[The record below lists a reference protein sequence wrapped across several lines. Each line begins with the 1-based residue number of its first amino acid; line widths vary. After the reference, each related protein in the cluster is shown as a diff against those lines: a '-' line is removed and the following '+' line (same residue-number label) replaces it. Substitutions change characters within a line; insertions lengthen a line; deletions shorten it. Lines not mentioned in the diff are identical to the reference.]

1 MAKGSYVEAP
11 QNTARLTPEHHDM
24 RHLLTTLA
32 LAWMTLAPALAQPAP
47 SVPRSFDAAA
57 AQGLQRLV
65 EPEISP
71 NGRWVVYGL
80 RVADVAKD
88 KYQTDLWLAPTAPGG
103 VPRRLT
109 FGGDIDGK
117 PHWIGTQGDAIAF
130 LAARGSED
138 DRKSGPQLWRLPVG
152 SAAGGEAEKL
162 TQVKGGVEDYA
173 VSPDGRRAVLVVMD
187 EAPDPEKQ
195 PGWQRKTPL
204 PVVIDRFHFKQDREG
219 YLDGRRK
226 HLQLFDLASRKAEA
240 LTGGDFDETAPAWSP
255 DGRQLAFLSN
265 RSPERD
271 RTEATGLFVVPAEP
285 GAVPRALATL
295 TTDNDEARP
304 AWSPDGRLIALPVG
318 DEVRWSAYQQWRIG
332 LYDVAGGAPRVLSAS
347 LDRGWQ
353 PRLAWTPDGAAVVG
367 VVDDDRHSQLAR
379 VAVADGRV
387 QRLSGPGTAG
397 QASVARD
404 SRIAFLAGGWSQPAE
419 LQLQDPAATA
429 PRALTSH
436 HDSWRAGL
444 VLSTVREFA
453 VKSADGAEVHGLLAL
468 PPEARLPLPTV
479 LFIHGGPNGQDAH
492 ELAARSVL
500 RERLVAAGYAV
511 LQVNY
516 RGSSGRGQAFQR
528 AIHADWGHLEV
539 QDLHA
544 AVDWAVKQGIA
555 DPARLGV
562 GGWSYGGLLTDYLIA
577 SDTRFKAAVSGAG
590 SGNQLSMFGADQYAV
605 QYEREMGLPW
615 AQRERWLKVSY
626 PFFKADRIKT
636 PTLFLGGE
644 KDFNVPIAGSEQ
656 MYLALTTLGVPTQ
669 LVVYPGQF
677 HGLSLPSY
685 QRDWEARFIAWMDR
699 FLKPQQPSATK

>member
-1 MAKGSYVEAP
+1 
-11 QNTARLTPEHHDM
+11 M

-32 LAWMTLAPALAQPAP
+32 LAGLLLSPAFAQPAP
-47 SVPRSFDAAA
+47 VARSFDAAA
-57 AQGLQRLV
+57 ANGLQRLV
-65 EPEISP
+65 DPEISP
-71 NGRWVVYGL
+71 DGRWVVYGL
-80 RVADVAKD
+80 RAADMAKD
-88 KYQTDLWLAPTAPGG
+88 KFQTDLWLAPTAPGS

-109 FGGDIDGK
+109 FAGDVTGK
-117 PHWIGTQGDAIAF
+117 PHWVGPTGDAIAF
-130 LAARGSED
+130 LAARGGEED
-138 DRKSGPQLWRLPVG
+138 KKNGPQLWRLPVAG
-152 SAAGGEAEKL
+152 GGEAEKL
-162 TQVKGGVEDYA
+162 TDVKGGVEDYA
-173 VSPDGRRAVLVVMD
+173 LSPDGRRAVLVVMD
-187 EAPDPEKQ
+187 EAPDPETLG
-195 PGWQRKTPL
+195 GWQRKTAFPI
-204 PVVIDRFHFKQDREG
+204 VIDRFHFKQDREG
-219 YLDGRRK
+219 YLDGRHK

-240 LTGGDFDETAPAWSP
+240 LTRGDFDETAPAWSP
-255 DGRQLAFLSN
+255 DGRELAFLSN
-265 RSPERD
+265 RAAELD
-271 RTEATGLFVVPAEP
+271 RTEATSLFVMPAVP
-285 GAVPRALATL
+285 GAAQRALATL
-295 TTDNDEARP
+295 TTDNDDAHP
-304 AWSPDGRLIALPVG
+304 AWSPDGRLIALPTG
-318 DEVRWSAYQQWRIG
+318 DEIKWSAYQQWRVS
-332 LYDVAGGAPRVLSAS
+332 LYDAASGAARVLSAG

-353 PRLAWTPDGAAVVG
+353 PQLAWTPDGTALVG

-379 VAVADGRV
+379 ITLADGKL
-387 QRLSGPGTAG
+387 QRLSGPGTAAM
-397 QASVARD
+397 ASVARD
-404 SRIAFLAGGWSQPAE
+404 GRIAFLAGGFSQPAE
-419 LQLQDPAATA
+419 LKLQEPGAAA
-429 PRALTSH
+429 PRALTAH

-444 VLSTVREFA
+444 ALSTVREFA
-453 VKSADGAEVHGLLAL
+453 VKSADGAEVRGLLAL

-479 LFIHGGPNGQDAH
+479 LFVHGGPNGQDAH
-492 ELAARSVL
+492 ELAGRSVL

-577 SDTRFKAAVSGAG
+577 SDNRFKAAVSGAG

-644 KDFNVPIAGSEQ
+644 KDFNVPIAGGEQ
-656 MYLALTTLGVPTQ
+656 MYLALKMLGVPTQ
-669 LVVYPGQF
+669 LVIYPGQF

-699 FLKPQQPSATK
+699 YLKP